1 MNWIKKH
8 FEILIGYILA
18 VMHITLGIFVIVNYK
33 QIAHFE
39 DVNINKMHMYSFF
52 DFVNIY
58 AFELIK
64 LLSHYIHQ
72 FTLLFGV
79 LFIVIGFAFLYVS
92 RKLKATTLFDRTIA
106 QFYLLFS
113 SLLYIVTSIL
123 IFEMYG
129 IFALLYLFLFVSVV
143 YYTLNRKRL
152 NDNFKKLHLNVLIFI
167 YALAYFLTQ
176 LAVYDNLDKRKVTPL
191 DVMTINFFFIILTV
205 LATLCLVNYVF
216 LKRTLMKPNTEMK
229 RTEKRRDSKVSRL
242 LRENTNMTINK
253 LSEES
258 LKLDEKIVYFLKKFS
273 LSNLIKLN
281 EDDIPSWFRL
291 PKWLRIFHIEMVLS
305 SLLFLITA
313 IELNNRNI
321 LFSATKFNVVKMQ
334 YFYEWI
340 NLFGL
345 LVIIILYIY
354 FTIMIFYKSK
364 GYIGQLF
371 TISFLLI
378 KVLVSF
384 YLMIFKGINLSLF
397 IPPILILLILIILP
411 LYAFHIRRKY

>member
-33 QIAHFE
+33 QIARFE

-52 DFVNIY
+52 DFINIY

-79 LFIVIGFAFLYVS
+79 LFIVIGFAFFYVS

-129 IFALLYLFLFVSVV
+129 FFALLYLFLFVSVV

-152 NDNFKKLHLNVLIFI
+152 NDNFRKLHLNVLIFI

-411 LYAFHIRRKY
+411 LYVFHIRRKY